1 MVVATTSPRRY
12 HHGNLREE
20 LLARAEEVVRTH
32 GTGDLSLRELARDIG
47 VSHAAPR
54 RHFTDR
60 QALLDAL
67 ALRGFERLGADLR
80 AAASRGRGGIT
91 ARMTRVASAYVSFA
105 TREPALLEL
114 MFVGKHR
121 VDAADELREAGTTA
135 FLPVLDLIADGQAAG
150 ELVGADAE
158 ATRLVMFSAIH
169 GLASLATAGM
179 VADDDLDAAV
189 RTVVAGVL
197 DGLRPR

>member
-1 MVVATTSPRRY
+1 VATTTPRPY

-20 LLARAEEVVRTH
+20 LLARAEEVVRE
-32 GTGDLSLRELARDIG
+32 GGLGDLSLRELARDTG

-54 RHFTDR
+54 RHFPDR

-67 ALRGFERLGADLR
+67 ALRGFERLGDDLR
-80 AAASRGRGGIT
+80 ASAARGRGGLE
-91 ARMTRVASAYVSFA
+91 ARMLRLAAAYVRFA

-121 VDAADELREAGTTA
+121 DGADELHAAGTAA
-135 FLPVLDLIADGQAAG
+135 FAPVVELIASGQAAG
-150 ELVGADAE
+150 ELTGSDPAQTGLA
-158 ATRLVMFSAIH
+158 MFAAIH

-179 VADDDLDAAV
+179 VAADDLDDAV
-189 RTVVAGVL
+189 RMVVAGVL